1 MDEIKDYI
9 DYPADVKKY
18 DTSKLPKRQNFF
30 FTSLLYI
37 ASNLAVATVK
47 GGSKMKKINIEG
59 LKPPYLLLSN
69 HMQFIDFPI
78 KYKATFPHRV
88 HTIATLEGYY
98 HKPWVMEQIGSIC
111 KRKFTTDISLVRSC
125 AKVLREY
132 KDVLCIY
139 PEARYSPIGTQ
150 SIIPDVI
157 GKLAKKNKVPVV
169 VIVHHGNYLR
179 APFWDFRRKK
189 KVPLSATMKQILTAD
204 QVAEM
209 SVDEINAVIR
219 KEMEYDEYKWQKE
232 NNIRITEDYRAEG
245 LHKVLYQCPH
255 CMTESKMNSKG
266 IHLFC
271 EECGKKWEM
280 TELGELKAL
289 DGETEF
295 SHIPD
300 WFEWERANVRKEIE
314 EGRYSFEDDVR
325 VYTLP
330 GALKYYYMGDA
341 KVRHN
346 TEEGF
351 VLEGSYN
358 GQPYRVQRLPKSLY
372 SLHVEY
378 DYCHIEPIDCFDI
391 STQHDSFFCYPSK
404 ENVITKL
411 CFATEEMFK
420 ILEKQSPKKKR
431 EKAEA

>member
-1 MDEIKDYI
+1 MNENKEIKDYI

-18 DTSKLPKRQNFF
+18 DTSKLPIRQKFF
-30 FTSLLYI
+30 FTVLL
-37 ASNLAVATVK
+37 NLASRAALRLTVK
-47 GGSKMKKINIEG
+47 KGYKIEKINMEG
-59 LKPPYLLLSN
+59 LEPPYLLLSN
-69 HMQFIDFPI
+69 HMQFTDFLL

-88 HTIATLEGYY
+88 HTVATLEGYY
-98 HKPWVMEQIGSIC
+98 KKPWLVEQIGSIC
-111 KRKFTTDISLVRSC
+111 KRKFTTDISLIRSC

-139 PEARYSPIGTQ
+139 PEARYTPIGTC
-150 SIIPDVI
+150 SEIPEVI

-169 VIVHHGNYLR
+169 VIIHHGNYLR

-189 KVPLSATMKQILTAD
+189 AVPLYTTVKQILTAE
-204 QVAEM
+204 QVEQM
-209 SVDEINAVIR
+209 SADEINAKIR
-219 KEMEYDEYKWQKE
+219 EEMQYNEYKWQKD

-271 EECGKKWEM
+271 EECGKKWEL

-289 DGETEF
+289 EGETEF
-295 SHIPD
+295 AHIPD

-314 EGRYSFEDDVR
+314 SGSYSFEDDVR

-330 GALKYYYMGDA
+330 GAMKYYYMGDA

-346 TEEGF
+346 PEEGF

-358 GQPYRVQRLPKSLY
+358 GEPYRVQRSVKSLY

-404 ENVITKL
+404 PNVITKL

-420 ILEKQSPKKKR
+420 IANEKK
-431 EKAEA
+431 EKIKA

>member
-1 MDEIKDYI
+1 MSEIKDYI
-9 DYPADVKKY
+9 NYPSNVKKY
-18 DTSKLPKRQNFF
+18 DTSKLPKRQAFF
-30 FTSLLYI
+30 YTLLIRAASQLALWSL
-37 ASNLAVATVK
+37 K
-47 GGSKMKKINIEG
+47 KGSKIEKINVEN

-111 KRKFTTDISLVRSC
+111 KRKFTTDVSLIRAC
-125 AKVLREY
+125 YKVLREF

-139 PEARYSPIGTQ
+139 PEARYSPIGTCA
-150 SIIPDVI
+150 IIPDVY
-157 GKLAKKNKVPVV
+157 GKLAKKSKVPVV
-169 VIVHHGNYLR
+169 VILHHGNYLR
-179 APFWDFRRKK
+179 APFWDFRRKR
-189 KVPLSATMKQILTAD
+189 KVPLYATFKQILTAE

-209 SVDEINAVIR
+209 SVSEINETIR
-219 KEMEYDEYKWQKE
+219 REMQYNEYTWQKE
-232 NNIRITEDYRAEG
+232 NNIRITEDFRAEG

-255 CMTESKMNSKG
+255 CMTESKMNTKG

-271 EECGKKWEM
+271 EHCGKKWEL

-289 DGETEF
+289 EGETEF

-314 EGRYSFEDDVR
+314 SGNYSFEDDVR

-330 GALKYYYMGDA
+330 GADKYYYMGDA

-346 TEEGF
+346 AEEGF
-351 VLEGSYN
+351 VLDGSYE
-358 GQPYRVQRLPKSLY
+358 GEPYRVQRSVKSLY
-372 SLHVEY
+372 SLHIEY
-378 DYCHIEPIDCFDI
+378 DYCHIEPLDCFDI
-391 STQHDSFFCYPSK
+391 STEKDSFYCYPSK
-404 ENVITKL
+404 ENIVTKL
-411 CFATEEMFK
+411 SFATEEMYK
-420 ILEKQSPKKKR
+420 LATEKK
-431 EKAEA
+431 EKAKM